1 MENLSAFSSQG
12 ITYCCS
18 VRCVQLLRDRPLV
31 LLVPWCTGC
40 SIIRNREVSDVFGR
54 VKKFESVGW
63 RSGSGLNLNWFL
75 LYAHFVSLI
84 SDDWLDFFS
93 LRPEAHRPRDQSAVM
108 WQPQVARGKWVF
120 PNRFA
125 SDYWKKHLW
134 RWTQKKKKKPL
145 AIYSPNGS
153 EHFVNFYFEGFWFA
167 FHFFRDS
174 LRLGKL
180 LRSVCRQVSI
190 FCPHLLAVK
199 VISGR
204 FWPLCNWLY
213 PRTANNL
220 QLLFAKQSGNP
231 LPVVVRGFLSCLWQV
246 WLWPQFPY
254 FVFYSL
260 GFGAKITF
268 LGLGNTVVWV
278 KIWPSSAVA
287 LHI

>member
-1 MENLSAFSSQG
+1 MTTTGRKGKMSIPQPVCEWLLEEAFMA
-12 ITYCCS
+12 
-18 VRCVQLLRDRPLV
+18 
-31 LLVPWCTGC
+31 
-40 SIIRNREVSDVFGR
+40 
-54 VKKFESVGW
+54 
-63 RSGSGLNLNWFL
+63 LN
-75 LYAHFVSLI
+75 
-84 SDDWLDFFS
+84 
-93 LRPEAHRPRDQSAVM
+93 P
-108 WQPQVARGKWVF
+108 
-120 PNRFA
+120 
-125 SDYWKKHLW
+125 
-134 RWTQKKKKKPL
+134 KKKKNPL

-213 PRTANNL
+213 LRTANNL